1 MRDAIGQVFTLQIIL
16 VFVFLINGYMA
27 YSVNY
32 TRAFRVKNQIVNIIE
47 QYEGPYND
55 EGLAKIRSYINKAA
69 YKAPQTLINDFKVN
83 YCTKNKND
91 FASTDNKC
99 EVECQD
105 GWCYIEHNVSI
116 DEADG
121 ERTGRYY
128 SIVTFVNIDIPVINK
143 IVGLGDFLSVS
154 GETKTIYE

>member
-16 VFVFLINGYMA
+16 AFVLLINGYMA

-47 QYEGPYND
+47 QYEGPTD
-55 EGLAKIRSYINKAA
+55 EAMAKIGSYVDGMT
-69 YKAPQTLINDFKVN
+69 YRVPQTLINNFRN
-83 YCTKNKND
+83 RY
-91 FASTDNKC
+91 ASNSDDG
-99 EVECQD
+99 EVSCQD

-154 GETKTIYE
+154 GETKTIYD